1 MQSPRDTRQLA
12 AENEELRA
20 RLDEAEETL
29 LAIRSGGVDA
39 LLVPGEEGEQLFAR
53 KGDDHTYRIL
63 IEEMGEGALTIT
75 AAGDILFANRH
86 FAEMLKMPLERVIG
100 SMIHPWVA
108 PDHQHIL
115 QSLLSK
121 GADDKCREQLDLV
134 VQDGTRLPVN
144 LSVSRLPV
152 DDVSSAYCL
161 VATDLTEAKR
171 REEVIVASEKKAR
184 ELLATVKQSE
194 RQLLSVIEKQKQAEE
209 SLRLLTVELESKV
222 AVRTADLEQA
232 NFGLRDS
239 TARIQSILD
248 TVMDG
253 VITIDTRGL
262 VGMINPA
269 AERIFGYTAAE
280 VIGQNVKMLMPEPYQ
295 SEHDGYL
302 QRYRATGEAR
312 IIGIGR
318 EVQGRCKDGSTFAL
332 DLSVSEMRV
341 GDERHYTGVVRDITE
356 RKQAQLEAEQAN
368 QAKSAFL
375 ATMSHEIRTPLT
387 GMLGMLELL
396 SMTRLE
402 REQVDT
408 LDTAWGSARALLRI
422 VNDILDWSK
431 IQEGKLQ
438 LSPRAASIHQ
448 LLQDVVDTYSQVAS
462 AKGLMLWQHSDARL
476 GPAHKVDSLR
486 LSQVLNN
493 FVSNAIK
500 FTTNGEVEVRAERL
514 DQLDSGERVR
524 FSVKDTGSGIARE
537 VQAQLFERYRQGT
550 VDTARLFGGTG
561 LGLAICRSL
570 ADLMDGQID
579 LESEP
584 GQGATFSITLTLPV
598 ADAPEC
604 ETEGVHP
611 VLEGGPVLDR
621 YRRHSRR
628 EVLHSVLEGGPVTP
642 LYGASADA
650 PMVLAVDDHPVNRNL
665 LARQLVLLGFRVE
678 SAENGRAALAKWRD
692 GRFAVVI
699 TDCHMPQMD
708 GYQLTR
714 AIREIEAAEA
724 RIRTPIIGWTA
735 NALAEEQMKCRDAGM
750 DELLIKPNNLA
761 QLKKTLA
768 ASPLIAESGNSQIIA
783 TADVAKTGKRAGP
796 IDFALLSQVV
806 PDSAEH
812 VPLLLDFQQHIRADY
827 TKLLQLLEQGDP
839 VKVDATAHRMK
850 GSCRM
855 VGAEFLASACAAI
868 ERAAKNKDLTG
879 ARAIRGALDEALG
892 HLDAYLSEVGVPA
905 VKCSGEHDDDR

>member
-29 LAIRSGGVDA
+29 LAIRSSGVDA
-39 LLVPGEEGEQLFAR
+39 LLVSGEEGEQIFAR
-53 KGDDHTYRIL
+53 KGDDYAYRIL
-63 IEEMGEGALTIT
+63 IEEMSEGALTIT
-75 AAGDILFANRH
+75 AAGDILFANRR
-86 FAEMLKMPLERVIG
+86 FAEMLKMPHERVIG
-100 SMIHPWVA
+100 SMIHPWIA
-108 PDHQHIL
+108 PDHQYIL
-115 QSLLSK
+115 QFLLSK
-121 GADDKCREQLDLV
+121 GTDGKCREQLDLV
-134 VQDGTRLPVN
+134 AQDGTRLPVN

-152 DDVSSAYCL
+152 DDVSSAFCL

-209 SLRLLTVELESKV
+209 SLRLLTAELESKV

-239 TARIQSILD
+239 TAQIQSILD

-341 GDERHYTGVVRDITE
+341 GDECHYTGVVRDITE

-408 LDTAWGSARALLRI
+408 LDTVWGSARALLRI

-524 FSVKDTGSGIARE
+524 FSVKDTGPGIARE

-561 LGLAICRSL
+561 LGLAICRNL

-611 VLEGGPVLDR
+611 VLEGW
-621 YRRHSRR
+621 
-628 EVLHSVLEGGPVTP
+628 PVTP

-714 AIREIEAAEA
+714 AIRGIEAAEA

-750 DELLIKPNNLA
+750 DELLVKPNNLA
-761 QLKKTLA
+761 QLKKTVA
-768 ASPLIAESGNSQIIA
+768 ASLSIAESGNSQIIA
-783 TADVAKTGKRAGP
+783 TADVAKTDKRAGP

-868 ERAAKNKDLTG
+868 ERAAKNKDLTD
-879 ARAIRGALDEALG
+879 ARAIRGTLDEALG